1 MSTFEVPLKE
11 PSTRIWANAHY
22 RLWLL
27 AKLDGWT
34 NPQIAEAF
42 GVSPVTVN
50 IALKTPEMQDRFH
63 ELVALREEKVV
74 EGGLGEVRKILE
86 EGGPL
91 AARTLIDLI
100 KAGTKDDT
108 VRLGGVNSL
117 LTKIGFN
124 GDEGER
130 VKEPIRLRVVV
141 EGLGS
146 SGSSGS

>member
-1 MSTFEVPLKE
+1 M
-11 PSTRIWANAHY
+11 
-22 RLWLL
+22 
-27 AKLDGWT
+27 
-34 NPQIAEAF
+34 
-42 GVSPVTVN
+42 
-50 IALKTPEMQDRFH
+50 
-63 ELVALREEKVV
+63 V